1 MADLYNIEKATQK
14 KKEPQQT
21 NNSIL
26 EEAQRLEDENYEQA
40 KDIRKQIGQAAIDQ
54 KQATE
59 EMKRQGETLESARR
73 SAINVHKEARRG
85 EDLADDIDRE
95 GSIFSCRFACI
106 EKFFKW
112 FKRDQGDS
120 TVKEIESRRELEKED
135 DIHVE
140 EEEFHEGDEFVP
152 GQNKTDKELYG
163 VLNTV
168 RGIKAEAETQSR
180 EAQKQKSTIK
190 DIGRVNEEAEKVIKR
205 TDKHLKEID

>member
-1 MADLYNIEKATQK
+1 MADLYNIEKVTQK
-14 KKEPQQT
+14 KKE
-21 NNSIL
+21 NKNDNSIL

-40 KDIRKQIGQAAIDQ
+40 KDIRKQIGDAAVDQ

-59 EMKRQGETLESARR
+59 EMKRQGETLESARK
-73 SAINVHKEARRG
+73 SAINIHKEARKG

-112 FKRDQGDS
+112 FRRDSGDS
-120 TVKEIESRRELEKED
+120 TVKEIENKKEEEEYENTS
-135 DIHVE
+135 IK
-140 EEEFHEGDEFVP
+140 EEEFHSGDEFVP
-152 GQNKTDKELYG
+152 GQNKTDRELYG
-163 VLNTV
+163 VLNIV
-168 RGIKAEAETQSR
+168 EGIKAEAETQSR

-190 DIGRVNEEAEKVIKR
+190 DIGKVNEEAEKVIKR